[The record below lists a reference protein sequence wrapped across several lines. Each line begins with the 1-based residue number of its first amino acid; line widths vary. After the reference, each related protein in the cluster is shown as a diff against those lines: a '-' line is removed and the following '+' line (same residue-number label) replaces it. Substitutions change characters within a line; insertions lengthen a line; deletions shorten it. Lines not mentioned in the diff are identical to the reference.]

1 MSGGQRHVVTGAF
14 GYSGRYLTKRL
25 LAAGHEVA
33 TLTGRSAADNP
44 FGPQVA
50 VLPWSFDR
58 PELLEANLRGT
69 EVLYNTYWV
78 RFCHGATTFDTAVAN
93 TRILIAA
100 AQAAGVRRIV
110 HVSITN
116 PSLDSDL
123 PYFRG
128 KARLEQAVIES
139 GLSHAIVRP
148 AVIFGVEDIL
158 INNIAWLL
166 RRLPVFGLFG
176 DGRYPIQP
184 IYVEDFAELLVQAG
198 RERRNTV
205 IDAVGP
211 EVFSYADLV
220 GLIGRTV
227 GSRAR
232 IIRVP
237 PALGLAIGTV
247 LGWVVGDVVVT
258 GDEIRGLMDGLLV
271 SHDPPTGST
280 ALSDWLARNAET
292 VGMRYASELR
302 RHYAG

>member
-1 MSGGQRHVVTGAF
+1 MPGGRRQVVTGAF
-14 GYSGRYLTKRL
+14 GYTGRYLAKRL
-25 LAAGHEVA
+25 LATGHEVA
-33 TLTGRSAADNP
+33 TLTGRSAADSP
-44 FGPQVA
+44 FGRQVA
-50 VLPWSFDR
+50 VMPWCFDR
-58 PELLEANLRGT
+58 PEVLEANLRGT

-100 AQAAGVRRIV
+100 ARAAGVRRIV
-110 HVSITN
+110 QVSITN
-116 PSLDSDL
+116 PSLDSKL

-128 KARLEQAVIES
+128 KAQVEQVVVES
-139 GLSHAIVRP
+139 GLSYAIVRP

-184 IYVEDFAELLVQAG
+184 IFVEDFAELLVQAG
-198 RERRNTV
+198 RDRQNTV

-220 GLIGRTV
+220 SLIGRTV
-227 GSRAR
+227 GSRAG

-237 PALGLAIGTV
+237 PVVGLAIGTV
-247 LGWVVGDVVVT
+247 LGWAVGDVVIT

-271 SHDPPTGST
+271 SHDPPTGSS
-280 ALSDWLARNAET
+280 ALSDWLARNAQT
-292 VGMRYASELR
+292 VGMKYACELK
-302 RHYAG
+302 RHYGG